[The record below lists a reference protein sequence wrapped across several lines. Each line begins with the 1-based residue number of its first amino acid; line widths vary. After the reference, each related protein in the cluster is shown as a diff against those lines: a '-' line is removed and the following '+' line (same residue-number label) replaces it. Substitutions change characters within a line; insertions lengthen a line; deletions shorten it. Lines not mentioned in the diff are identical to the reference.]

1 MSLAYF
7 AQKSRVAAYSRER
20 ARSTGMVAGRKVWTE
35 AERDV
40 LRKFAPDYKAVR
52 SRLRNRSKRA
62 IHAQTLRLGLAKPI
76 HIWSAAEISKL
87 RKIFPSASM
96 QEISDA
102 FPHSTLRNIKNAAYY
117 HGFRRMRVEYK
128 PTGIPL
134 LDAVRKRCFEIGW
147 TLKDLDKAAKTKGY
161 FHKAHWRG
169 RHINYRAL
177 GRAIEALDGVVHAEW
192 REYDD

>member
-1 MSLAYF
+1 MSLAHHVQN
-7 AQKSRVAAYSRER
+7 ARSAERMRER
-20 ARSTGMVAGRKVWTE
+20 IRSSGMSGGRSVWTE

-40 LRKFAPDYKAVR
+40 LRALAPDYKAVR
-52 SRLRNRSKRA
+52 RQLRSRSMRA
-62 IHAQTLRLGLAKPI
+62 IHAQSLRLGLAKSI

-87 RKIFPSASM
+87 RKMYPSASLK
-96 QEISDA
+96 EIAETFS
-102 FPHSTLRNIKNAAYY
+102 HSTLKNIRKVAYY
-117 HGFRRMRVEYK
+117 HGFRRKRVEYK

-192 REYDD
+192 REYGD